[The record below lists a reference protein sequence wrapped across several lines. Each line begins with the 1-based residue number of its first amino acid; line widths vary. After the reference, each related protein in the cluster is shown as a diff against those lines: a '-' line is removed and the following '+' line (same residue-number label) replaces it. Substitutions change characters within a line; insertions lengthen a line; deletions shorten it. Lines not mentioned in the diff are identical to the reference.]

1 MVSSEYIESLLRSL
15 LRAKPQRAKRAWLR
29 VSLQACA
36 VGAQVHRAAVA
47 GATRNARRCVWRCTG
62 CPSFGGQRTVAVSE
76 PHRHGFIGTRAREA
90 AVFAFGHRVGQCK
103 IAHVKF
109 SAGCPSFGG
118 QRISGSPLGW
128 GCAFSLGSRT
138 LDAMNA
144 AASYRS
150 SAKIAPVNQASNH
163 SIERTYNGG
172 AQWRASPRSAAP
184 LSAAHVER

>member
-1 MVSSEYIESLLRSL
+1 MVSSEYIESSLRSL

-47 GATRNARRCVWRCTG
+47 GATRNARRCGWRCTG

-76 PHRHGFIGTRAREA
+76 PHRQKFIGNPVHEA
-90 AVFAFGHRVGQCK
+90 AIFAFGRSGGRGGSACLKVG
-103 IAHVKF
+103 
-109 SAGCPSFGG
+109 AGCPSFGG
-118 QRISGSPLGW
+118 QRTSGSPLGW

-138 LDAMNA
+138 LVAMNA
-144 AASYRS
+144 TASYRS
-150 SAKIAPVNQASNH
+150 SAKTAPLNQASNH
-163 SIERTYNGG
+163 SIERTYNGE
-172 AQWRASPRSAAP
+172 AQLRVSSWSAAP